1 MMEHF
6 VLIRIEGILIA
17 LCCHHRCDWSS
28 YVGKD
33 FLLKRGLTGDDFSIL
48 QGITSWAVCG
58 TGKPRD
64 KQDTQ
69 DTSDG
74 EFTRLCCTHDI
85 YPFIITL

>member
-33 FLLKRGLTGDDFSIL
+33 FLLKCGLTGDDFSIL

-74 EFTRLCCTHDI
+74 EF
-85 YPFIITL
+85 